1 MVLVAIVPVG
11 LALLPDQSAVSRSA
25 WVLLSLTV
33 ATAFGAIGER
43 RRQRLLM
50 RNAFAL
56 AIVAFGVLAGLMIRE
71 SAPVTFA
78 AITSDESATLTRESA
93 TEQDAGVPEASVQ
106 GATAR
111 AEDELADCEAALR
124 RVEQAIRPVTV
135 PTTPTAV
142 AGPDGRTVAER
153 RQACADLVA
162 VLDAAVRQS
171 GALAHNETPDADR

>member
-1 MVLVAIVPVG
+1 MVLVTIVPVG
-11 LALLPDQSAVSRSA
+11 LALLPDQSAVSRTA

-33 ATAFGAIGER
+33 ATAFGAIGERR

-78 AITSDESATLTRESA
+78 AITSDESATLSREST
-93 TEQDAGVPEASVQ
+93 TEPEAGVPEASVQ
-106 GATAR
+106 GATAS
-111 AEDELADCEAALR
+111 ADCEAALR

-171 GALAHNETPDADR
+171 GALAHNKTPDADR